1 MVRLFSLLIYSL
13 LKSLCTENNMSDE
26 QTVQKLEEMDR
37 LTLALANANVRA
49 AAAQNEAAE
58 MSRRNIVLQLYMKY
72 SLTNDDAI
80 DENGNILKGGAVQK
94 TQ

>member
-1 MVRLFSLLIYSL
+1 
-13 LKSLCTENNMSDE
+13 MSDE